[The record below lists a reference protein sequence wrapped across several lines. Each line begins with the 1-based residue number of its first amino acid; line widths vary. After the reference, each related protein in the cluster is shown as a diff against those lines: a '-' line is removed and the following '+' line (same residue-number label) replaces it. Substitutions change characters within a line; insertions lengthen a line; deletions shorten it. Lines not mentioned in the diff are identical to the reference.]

1 MHTCAELTNS
11 DFAEINIPSTLQTI
25 MECVSKE
32 AFYKELETYKQNQ
45 KRNSSQITL
54 FIEDEF
60 YDSAKEFL
68 KSQAENAVS
77 DSNTNHNTTKLTK
90 WQATTLNRKK
100 WSYHQ
105 GNFLTTEQKLVVP
118 KSQLYDVLTLA
129 HQRTAHRGR
138 QITSKWINENYSEV
152 NVRVVNLFVS
162 LCQIHQQEKTITSH
176 VKMVTK
182 PLQSPEFLSLIEIDL
197 MDFQNTPC
205 DCKNVHTWAM
215 NIIDHHTKF
224 VTVVPLQ
231 QKAADAILKSLRE
244 YCYTYGF
251 PKKIITDNGGEF
263 QNKKLKMFC
272 KG

>member
-1 MHTCAELTNS
+1 MCVKRSILQK
-11 DFAEINIPSTLQTI
+11 EI
-25 MECVSKE
+25 
-32 AFYKELETYKQNQ
+32 ETYKQNQ

-54 FIEDEF
+54 FIEDKF

-68 KSQAENAVS
+68 RSQAENAVS
-77 DSNTNHNTTKLTK
+77 DSNTNHNTTSGKQQHST
-90 WQATTLNRKK
+90 ARNGRTIKK
-100 WSYHQ
+100 GSCTQ
-105 GNFLTTEQKLVVP
+105 ESTIRCSDFGT
-118 KSQLYDVLTLA
+118 S
-129 HQRTAHRGR
+129 TAHRGR

-231 QKAADAILKSLRE
+231 QKQLMQ
-244 YCYTYGF
+244 Y
-251 PKKIITDNGGEF
+251 
-263 QNKKLKMFC
+263 
-272 KG
+272 

>member
-1 MHTCAELTNS
+1 MHLIMHTCAELTNS

-32 AFYKELETYKQNQ
+32 AFYKELHTYKQNQ
-45 KRNSSQITL
+45 KHNSSQITL

-60 YDSAKEFL
+60 YDSAIEFL

-77 DSNTNHNTTKLTK
+77 DSNTYHDTTKLTK

-105 GNFLTTEQKLVVP
+105 GKILTIEQTVVVP

-162 LCQIHQQEKTITSH
+162 LCQIHQEQKTITSH

-182 PLQSPEFLSLIEIDL
+182 PLQSPEFL
-197 MDFQNTPC
+197 
-205 DCKNVHTWAM
+205 
-215 NIIDHHTKF
+215 
-224 VTVVPLQ
+224 
-231 QKAADAILKSLRE
+231 
-244 YCYTYGF
+244 
-251 PKKIITDNGGEF
+251 
-263 QNKKLKMFC
+263 
-272 KG
+272 

>member
-1 MHTCAELTNS
+1 MLLENAHLNYVIKLAAVPRLHSLHLIMHTCAELRNS
-11 DFAEINIPSTLQTI
+11 DLDKINLASTIQTI

-32 AFYKELETYKQNQ
+32 AFYKELDTYKQNQ
-45 KRNSSQITL
+45 KRNSSKITL

-60 YDSAKEFL
+60 YDSVKEFL
-68 KSQAENAVS
+68 KSQAENALS
-77 DSNTNHNTTKLTK
+77 ESNRNHDTTKLTN
-90 WQATTLNRKK
+90 WQATTLKRKK
-100 WSYHQ
+100 WSLHQ
-105 GNFLTTEQKLVVP
+105 GKLLTTDKKIVVP
-118 KSQLYDVLTLA
+118 KSQLYDILTLA

-162 LCQIHQQEKTITSH
+162 LCQIHQEQKTITSH

-197 MDFQNTPC
+197 MDFRNTPC
-205 DCKNVHTWAM
+205 ECKNVHTWAM

-231 QKAADAILKSLRE
+231 QKTADE
-244 YCYTYGF
+244 V
-251 PKKIITDNGGEF
+251 
-263 QNKKLKMFC
+263 
-272 KG
+272 

>member
-11 DFAEINIPSTLQTI
+11 DFAEIKIPSTIQTI
-25 MECVSKE
+25 MECVSRE
-32 AFYKELETYKQNQ
+32 AFYEELETYKQNQ

-54 FIEDEF
+54 FIEHEF
-60 YDSAKEFL
+60 YDYEFL

-77 DSNTNHNTTKLTK
+77 DSNTNHNMMKLTN

-105 GNFLTTEQKLVVP
+105 GKILTTEQKVVVL

-162 LCQIHQQEKTITSH
+162 LCQIHQEQKTITSH
-176 VKMVTK
+176 VKMATK
-182 PLQSPEFLSLIEIDL
+182 PLQSLQFLSLVEIDL
-197 MDFQNTPC
+197 MDFRNTPC
-205 DCKNVHTWAM
+205 NCKNVHTWAM
-215 NIIDHHTKF
+215 NIIDHTKF

-231 QKAADAILKSLRE
+231 QKTADEVLKSLRE

-251 PKKIITDNGGEF
+251 PKKIITDNGRSS
-263 QNKKLKMFC
+263 NTRS
-272 KG
+272 